1 MAVLSRI
8 LLSVF
13 VVASGSREHQRS
25 HLRHEH
31 RGSSVS
37 PAALQEADDSAEAVV
52 EEAEREGDVGT
63 QAPKAPVML
72 KAETGEGKDD
82 EGEKDD
88 SDSDDKDDGNDDDT
102 PEKPAVAAMPT
113 AAPHESYPYP
123 QPKSIS
129 PGQQLE
135 SLTPQ
140 GKLAKARQRLQDN
153 IIAQARIAKQM
164 SELRNTTGFEKK
176 VDAEA
181 DGVANE
187 TNATQLA
194 KLLGGMRKEMRK
206 FASPF
211 YIEHL
216 AAEREKLK
224 SLEVGLQ
231 SDLSSAELA
240 VGIPGVIETKM
251 ALAQKEH
258 RRSSEKGAAAVVS
271 IIPHSLAALIV
282 YLGLQ

>member
-1 MAVLSRI
+1 MAVFSRI

-13 VVASGSREHQRS
+13 IAVHGSREHQRS

-31 RGSSVS
+31 QGHSVA
-37 PAALQEADDSAEAVV
+37 PAALKEADDSAEAVV
-52 EEAEREGDVGT
+52 EEAEREGNGG
-63 QAPKAPVML
+63 PPPAPV
-72 KAETGEGKDD
+72 KAEDGEGGADD
-82 EGEKDD
+82 DDEKDD
-88 SDSDDKDDGNDDDT
+88 SDTDDKDDGN
-102 PEKPAVAAMPT
+102 EAKKPAVAVMPT

-123 QPKSIS
+123 QPKSIT

-153 IIAQARIAKQM
+153 IIAQAKIAKEM

-231 SDLSSAELA
+231 SDLSKAELA

-271 IIPHSLAALIV
+271 IIPHSLAAVIV